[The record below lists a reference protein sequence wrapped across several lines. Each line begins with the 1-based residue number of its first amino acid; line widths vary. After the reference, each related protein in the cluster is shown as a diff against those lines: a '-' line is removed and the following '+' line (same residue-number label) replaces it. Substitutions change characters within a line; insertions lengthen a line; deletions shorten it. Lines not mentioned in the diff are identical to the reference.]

1 MTDRIFIRGLSL
13 HAYHGVM
20 EHEGKVGQTFKLDVT
35 LHIDLADA
43 SRSDKVADTASY
55 DEVADI
61 AGRVFCAQ
69 RYKLVEAAAGAV
81 ADALLRHFQQVSAL
95 EVTVHKPHAPVA
107 AAFDDVGVSILRVRQ
122 DLDDA

>member
-1 MTDRIFIRGLSL
+1 MKDRIFIKGLSL

-20 EHEGKVGQTFKLDVT
+20 KHEGKVGQTFKLDVT
-35 LHIDLADA
+35 LHIDLSDA

-61 AGRVFCAQ
+61 VGRAFCAQ

-81 ADALLRHFQQVSAL
+81 ADALLERFTRISAL

-107 AAFDDVGVSILRVRQ
+107 ATFDDVGVSILRVRQ
-122 DLDDA
+122 DIDDA